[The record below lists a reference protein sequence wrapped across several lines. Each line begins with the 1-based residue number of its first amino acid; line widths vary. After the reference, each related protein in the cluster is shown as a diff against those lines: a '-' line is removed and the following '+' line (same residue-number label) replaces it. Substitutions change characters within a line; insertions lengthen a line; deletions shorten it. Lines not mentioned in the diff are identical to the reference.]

1 MPAVNEYLK
10 KILEVAQE
18 STPPSVSEEKESA
31 IYDRSYGAGNVSFS
45 SPVFDIANNEIYND
59 STDIVKVSNQK
70 ITLKAGSKYKVQ
82 VFLNCTCIFSSGYVD
97 YQLFSATNNNFTGVK
112 GTVILTDNG
121 GNSGSVVQPV
131 GFIKD
136 NGDIDVEVH
145 FNGGDDVTGYY
156 LAVVIQKL

>member
-1 MPAVNEYLK
+1 MSIRNELLEQ
-10 KILEVAQE
+10 ILVATGGGQPVE
-18 STPPSVSEEKESA
+18 AEKESA
-31 IYDRSYGAGNVSFS
+31 IFERAYGAGNVGFA
-45 SPVFDIANNEIYND
+45 SPVFDIANNELYND
-59 STDIVKVSNQK
+59 SSDIVKLSNKK

-82 VFLNCTCIFSSGYVD
+82 AFLNCTCVFSNGYVD
-97 YQLFSATNNNFTGVK
+97 YQLFSATDNAFTGVK

-136 NGDIDVEVH
+136 NGDIDIELH

-156 LAVVIQKL
+156 AAIVIQKV